1 MRPLIDLHCHV
12 EGTVHPEL
20 LGKLAKRNSMTIP
33 DGLIGANG
41 NYIWDDFSE
50 FLKAY
55 DAVAEMVRT
64 QDDYRDVIFDYFT
77 RAAKEGLIYGEV
89 FSSPDH
95 AARFGLSYPDL
106 TDAIVQGLKDAEA
119 HCGVK
124 GRIITT
130 CVRHLGP
137 ERALQVARQ
146 AAQHQHEMIVGF
158 GMGGE
163 ERWGNLADFASAF
176 ALARDAGLALT
187 VHAGEICGP
196 QSVRD
201 ALDLLRPDRIGHGV
215 RSVEDADL
223 VRRIADEG
231 VVLEVCPGSNI
242 ALGIYPSYAK
252 HPFETLR
259 TAGCKLA
266 LGVDDPP
273 FFNTR
278 IGQEYEQIISTFKLS
293 ETDIQA
299 FNLGAVD
306 AAFCDDETKSDLRA
320 AVRSAD
326 GQPN

>member
-20 LGKLAKRNSMTIP
+20 LHKLAKRNGMTIP

-41 NYIWDDFSE
+41 DYIWNDFSS

-55 DAVAEMVRT
+55 DTVAEMVRT

-77 RAAKEGLIYGEV
+77 RAASEGLIYGEV

-95 AARFGLSYPDL
+95 AARFGLDYLAL
-106 TDAIVQGLKDAEA
+106 TDALVQGLNDAEA

-137 ERALQVARQ
+137 ERALEVAKQ
-146 AAQHQHEMIVGF
+146 TVCHQHAMIVGF
-158 GMGGE
+158 GMGGD
-163 ERWGNLADFASAF
+163 ERSGNVADFAPAF
-176 ALARDAGLALT
+176 AVAREAGLALT

-201 ALDLLRPDRIGHGV
+201 ALDQLRPDRIGHGV
-215 RSVEDADL
+215 RSVEDPEL
-223 VRRIADEG
+223 VKRIADEG

-242 ALGIYPSYAK
+242 ALGIYPSYEK
-252 HPFETLR
+252 HPFGTLR
-259 TAGCKLA
+259 AAGCKLS
-266 LGVDDPP
+266 LGSDDPP

-278 IGQEYEQIISTFKLS
+278 IAREYEELISAFGLS
-293 ETDIQA
+293 
-299 FNLGAVD
+299 GAEVRTLNNDSID
-306 AAFCDDETKSDLRA
+306 AAFCDIGTKAELRNLTL
-320 AVRSAD
+320 S
-326 GQPN
+326 Q